1 MAISMSGGPFAH
13 NRFDDYD
20 ALISEKK
27 QGYNDKLDDT
37 LGEKDGKEA
46 DKEQSDK
53 DRRDESKGEEK
64 AKGKRAYSSDKE
76 MDKVDEGT
84 MNSYVRALSKMGQY
98 YQFNDNT
105 EKQLDEIVGLV
116 KGAADTVGEVVKA
129 PLDVAGKVG
138 KSATKAVKDT
148 ASGITEDVSAEEVVL
163 KVLMDE
169 GYVTNATS
177 GEVFIQHMSDEWFN
191 SLVEGALQ
199 ENAAVNPN
207 DPAFP
212 EETKAQASAQSKV
225 RSGNMRGADKTKGV
239 SKSPGT
245 QGGPGIKNYN
255 KDD

>member
-1 MAISMSGGPFAH
+1 MSGGAFSH
-13 NRFDDYD
+13 NRFDDYE
-20 ALISEKK
+20 ALLEKKK
-27 QGYNDKLDDT
+27 QGYDDRLDDT
-37 LGEKDGKEA
+37 LGEKDGKES
-46 DKEQSDK
+46 DKEQSEK

-76 MDKVDEGT
+76 MDESV

-105 EKQLDEIVGLV
+105 EKQLDEVVGAVIGGVADAANETV
-116 KGAADTVGEVVKA
+116 KG
-129 PLDVAGKVG
+129 AGKVG
-138 KSATKAVKDT
+138 KSAIKAVKDT

-169 GYVTNATS
+169 GYVTNSTS
-177 GEVFIQHMSDEWFN
+177 GEVFIKHMSDEWFN

-199 ENAAVNPN
+199 ENKAVNPK
-207 DPAFP
+207 DPSHP
-212 EETKAQASAQSKV
+212 QETKAQAKAQSDERAGKS
-225 RSGNMRGADKTKGV
+225 RAADSVKGV
-239 SKSPGT
+239 AKSPGT

>member
-1 MAISMSGGPFAH
+1 MAISMSGGAFSH
-13 NRFDDYD
+13 NRFDDYE
-20 ALISEKK
+20 ALLEKKK
-27 QGYNDKLDDT
+27 QGYDDRLDDT
-37 LGEKDGKEA
+37 LGEKDGKES
-46 DKEQSDK
+46 DKEQSEK

-76 MDKVDEGT
+76 MDKVDEST

-105 EKQLDEIVGLV
+105 EKQLDEVAGLV
-116 KGAADTVGEVVKA
+116 KGAVDAVGEVAAA
-129 PLDVAGKVG
+129 PVKVG
-138 KSATKAVKDT
+138 KKALDIKDKT
-148 ASGITEDVSAEEVVL
+148 PVSEDVSAEEVVL

-177 GEVFIQHMSDEWFN
+177 GEVFIKHMSDEWFN

-199 ENAAVNPN
+199 ENKAVNPK
-207 DPAFP
+207 DPSHP
-212 EETKAQASAQSKV
+212 QETKAQAKAQSDERAGKS
-225 RSGNMRGADKTKGV
+225 RAADSVKGV
-239 SKSPGT
+239 AKSPGT